1 MGTVLDHPAETAL
14 AAAPPVRPHGPAA
27 QAEAVPAANPWIVA
41 VSVMLATFMEVLDTT
56 IASVALPY
64 IAGSMAASNSEA
76 TWVLTTYLIANA
88 VVLPASNW
96 FGLRFGRK
104 RFLMTCVSIFIVASF
119 FCGAA
124 PSLPLLLLARV
135 LQGAGGGA
143 LQPTAQAILLES
155 FPVKKRGAAMAV
167 YGFGV
172 VVAPVL
178 GPTLGGWLTDAHSW
192 RYAFYINIPI
202 GLLALLM
209 IGRNVHDPEYIRH
222 AKAGP
227 FDNLGFALLCLWSG
241 SLQIIL
247 DKGQE
252 VDWFSAVWLR
262 WAALLL
268 AISFIWFVAHSWRA
282 KAPLVDLHIILRNWN
297 FGICCVLIF
306 LLGFVLYIQVSILPL
321 FYQEVLGYTALTA
334 GIVVAPRGLGAMM
347 GLPIVGT
354 LSHKIDN
361 RWLLFAGFVIF
372 TISSLMFGRVNLAI
386 GPLTLLGSIIA
397 AGFGMSF
404 LFVPIGNLGTS
415 TVPNPQMGNATGI
428 FNLLRNIGGSVGI
441 ALAQTELIRRAA
453 FHQVRLV
460 AALPP
465 SDAEL
470 QHTLTKFGFHFGI
483 QLGRPY
489 GIPAGLAAIYRLLQ
503 QQAMLLSFI
512 DIFRWSAVVAA
523 IAAVLGWAFRKIDLS
538 GEHGAEVH

>member
-1 MGTVLDHPAETAL
+1 M
-14 AAAPPVRPHGPAA
+14 PPIAGPVHG
-27 QAEAVPAANPWIVA
+27 EAVPAANPWIVA

-104 RFLMTCVSIFIVASF
+104 RFLMACVSIFIVASF

-155 FPVKKRGAAMAV
+155 FPVKQRGAAMAV

-227 FDNLGFALLCLWSG
+227 FDNLGFALLCLWTG

-252 VDWFSAVWLR
+252 VDWFSAGWMR
-262 WAALLL
+262 WAAVLL

-282 KAPLVDLHIILRNWN
+282 KAPLVDLHIILQNWN
-297 FGICCVLIF
+297 FGISCILIF
-306 LLGFVLYIQVSILPL
+306 LLGFVLYIQVAMLPL

-347 GLPIVGT
+347 GLPIVGA

-361 RWLLFAGFVIF
+361 RLILFAGFVIF
-372 TISSLMFGRVNLAI
+372 TVSSLMFARVNLTI

-470 QHTLTKFGFHFGI
+470 QQTLARFAFHFGI
-483 QLGRPY
+483 HLGPAH

-523 IAAVLGWAFRKIDLS
+523 IAAVLGWAFHKIDLS
-538 GEHGAEVH
+538 EEHGAAVH